1 MATWAQLETAAPELA
16 EAGRALFYQFGNGL
30 AFLATVRWDGG
41 PRLHPICVVVAEGG
55 LFGFILPSPKRVD
68 LARDGR
74 YALHSFPPEATDDEF
89 YVTGT
94 ALTVEDAARRD
105 AVAAAYQNPVHPT
118 DDLFEFLI
126 ESALLARYRHRG
138 DWPPTYT
145 RWRADAGP
153 G

>member
-94 ALTVEDAARRD
+94 ALPWKTRLAAMPLPLPTRTPSTRR
-105 AVAAAYQNPVHPT
+105 T
-118 DDLFEFLI
+118 TSSSSSI

-145 RWRADAGP
+145 RWRSRRGP